1 MYPIL
6 FSSLLFA
13 KTLEG
18 ITLPDQIEL
27 QGTTLYLNGLGLRE
41 KYWIDI
47 YVAGLY
53 IQNPTSKAREIIT
66 SDSPKRLQLQF
77 IYSNVPKDRML
88 ETLKENLLRNPDISP
103 DTLKKIDSAAIWMED
118 FTTGDE
124 IIFDYIPKTGTIFT
138 INGERKGVIEG
149 KDFMEAIFGIYVGSH
164 PASEQLKQGLLGN

>member
-18 ITLPDQIEL
+18 ITLPDQVDL
-27 QGTTLYLNGLGLRE
+27 HGTTLHLNGMGLRE

-53 IQNPTSKAREIIT
+53 VQKPTSKSRDIIT
-66 SDSPKRLQLQF
+66 SDRPKRLQLQF

-88 ETLKENLLRNPDISP
+88 ETLKENLQRNPDISLE
-103 DTLKKIDSAAIWMED
+103 TLQKIDSAAVWMED

-124 IIFDYIPKTGTIFT
+124 IIFDYIPGTGTIFT
-138 INGERKGVIEG
+138 INGEQKGIIQG